1 MPELDQPVMVVV
13 LVIARAALR
22 ALAAEAVFR
31 ANGRAANIAN
41 HCNGCP
47 ACAHAQVF
55 VARNARALM
64 CAGCM
69 GDQKSAPQGALA

>member
-1 MPELDQPVMVVV
+1 MVVV
-13 LVIARAALR
+13 LVVIARAALH
-22 ALAAEAVFR
+22 AVVAEAVFR

-41 HCNGCP
+41 HSNGCP
-47 ACAHAQVF
+47 ACAHTQVF